1 MLVTLR
7 EVLKDAQEKHYG
19 VGLFNT
25 VNLEMA
31 KGVLAAAEEL
41 KSPVIIGTAE
51 VLLPYASLE
60 ELTYFLLPMAQK
72 ASVPVVL
79 HYDHGLTEE
88 KILEALKLG
97 FSSIMYDCSTDSYE
111 NNIGRVAQMVK
122 IANLFGASV
131 EGELG
136 HVGANESSTGDDS
149 IYTQPE
155 EALDFVSRTGVDAL
169 AVAIGTA
176 HGAYKEKPKL
186 DIQRLAQIAKTV
198 PTPLVL
204 HGGSGLTDEDF
215 QNCVAN
221 GIAKINIFTDIN
233 CAAAKAAHDNWQAG
247 RGLTDLQN
255 EITEAVKQETMKK
268 MRVFGSVGRG

>member
-1 MLVTLR
+1 
-7 EVLKDAQEKHYG
+7 
-19 VGLFNT
+19 
-25 VNLEMA
+25 
-31 KGVLAAAEEL
+31 
-41 KSPVIIGTAE
+41 
-51 VLLPYASLE
+51 
-60 ELTYFLLPMAQK
+60 
-72 ASVPVVL
+72 
-79 HYDHGLTEE
+79 
-88 KILEALKLG
+88 
-97 FSSIMYDCSTDSYE
+97 MYDCSTDSYE

-122 IANLFGASV
+122 IARLFGASV

-136 HVGANESSTGDDS
+136 HVGANESPTADDS

-186 DIQRLAQIAKTV
+186 DIQRLSQIAGMV

-233 CAAAKAAHDNWQAG
+233 CAAARAAYDNYREG

-255 EITEAVKQETMKK
+255 EITQAVKQETMKK